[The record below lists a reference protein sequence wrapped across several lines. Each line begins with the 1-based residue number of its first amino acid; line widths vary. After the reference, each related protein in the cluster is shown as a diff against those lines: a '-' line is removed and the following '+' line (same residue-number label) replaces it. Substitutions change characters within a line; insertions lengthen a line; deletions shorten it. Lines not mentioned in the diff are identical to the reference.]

1 MRVRVDRFFDFFFQ
15 RTSIFE
21 EYDILRKLPS
31 GIRRK
36 VVMHI
41 NKKLVQKF
49 WKFFGNVKNELRCA
63 LLMALKVRR
72 QEKKRRKKQRKRF
85 FVVLFF

>member
-15 RTSIFE
+15 RTSLFE

-49 WKFFGNVKNELRCA
+49 WRFFGNVKNELRCA
-63 LLMALKVRR
+63 LLIALKVIG
-72 QEKKRRKKQRKRF
+72 KKITMIEF
-85 FVVLFF
+85 GTTHFEHY

>member
-72 QEKKRRKKQRKRF
+72 KEKKKRF